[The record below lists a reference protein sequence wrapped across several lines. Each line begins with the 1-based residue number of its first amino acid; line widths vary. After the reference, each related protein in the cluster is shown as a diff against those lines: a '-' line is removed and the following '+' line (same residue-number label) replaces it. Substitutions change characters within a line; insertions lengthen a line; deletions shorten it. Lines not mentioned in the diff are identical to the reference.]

1 MNDPKMKIADVF
13 PSDYISIYL
22 TEYYAAYKGP
32 PRLGMGEVDLTEVY
46 EVYVDNI
53 EKHNNFLHKQGNT
66 MLFKFMVDYY
76 VILWT
81 HLNLLAYLDG
91 TYNQYG
97 YNIEDIQLD
106 HLDQFV
112 TSYSIPFGYP
122 GLSSRETWE
131 QLSING
137 NIDNVL
143 KALRKAFQDAG
154 ISWDANMMYKTGVG
168 NGIFYLPVRW
178 SMLKMDPASF
188 RSMDMKEYRR
198 TFKYGTSLTIYMG
211 GVPVDD
217 MVAIGPASLEY
228 AITYSLDPAMSS
240 DLEFGGPD
248 E

>member
-1 MNDPKMKIADVF
+1 MTEPKMKIADVF

-22 TEYYAAYKGP
+22 TEFYAEYKGP
-32 PRLGMGEVDLTEVY
+32 PRLGMAEVDLTEVY

-76 VILWT
+76 TILWT

-143 KALRKAFQDAG
+143 KALRKACQSVG
-154 ISWDANMMYKTGVG
+154 ISWDATTMFK
-168 NGIFYLPVRW
+168 NGTSESIFYLPVRW
-178 SMLKMDPASF
+178 SMLRTDPALF

-198 TFKYGTSLTIYMG
+198 TYKYGTSLTLYMG
-211 GVPVDD
+211 GVPTYDIE
-217 MVAIGPASLEY
+217 AIGPASLEF
-228 AITYSLDPAMSS
+228 AITYSLDPTMSA